1 MEHLGWQP
9 QRDCLFLEAVSCGLL
24 GEPWSLERV
33 LSRRFWTPGLLQRDV
48 RTPLRTLMDTA
59 GSHSQRWT
67 PTSTLDLV
75 CQGAP
80 LGLCVLLWPGRC
92 GAPTVRRVQTL
103 SRTTEERGCPG
114 FSDPNAA
121 CSALTNCDAKRRG
134 RLQNRLLDWR
144 LHHQVLLSFLTSLGC
159 GVGHALI
166 LRKGRQWRV
175 VTLSSAA
182 RTLWRH
188 LVDAAGTH
196 SQRWMPR
203 CTPSSVWQALLT
215 CEVVPTL
222 AEVLRAWCWLSLV
235 LTLLSPGVLPLAIF
249 RAPQFWW
256 DLRAFCLSQRT
267 WVCSLISRFSMF
279 SCCYVM
285 FALVFL
291 FFIFFPGCLLIHPGS
306 AINQMISVLETYPP
320 HGDAFPDLLD
330 CSVGC
335 ALILGKG
342 WHWRVVTLLS
352 SARTLLRLLVDTA
365 RTHTRAPFGLHV
377 SLWPGRCGVS
387 MDQSLQNSTKRNG
400 ERGCPG
406 AHQVQMFPDGVQL
419 QLDQHSPGLSPHQLA

>member
-1 MEHLGWQP
+1 
-9 QRDCLFLEAVSCGLL
+9 
-24 GEPWSLERV
+24 
-33 LSRRFWTPGLLQRDV
+33 
-48 RTPLRTLMDTA
+48 
-59 GSHSQRWT
+59 
-67 PTSTLDLV
+67 
-75 CQGAP
+75 
-80 LGLCVLLWPGRC
+80 
-92 GAPTVRRVQTL
+92 
-103 SRTTEERGCPG
+103 
-114 FSDPNAA
+114 
-121 CSALTNCDAKRRG
+121 
-134 RLQNRLLDWR
+134 
-144 LHHQVLLSFLTSLGC
+144 
-159 GVGHALI
+159 
-166 LRKGRQWRV
+166 
-175 VTLSSAA
+175 
-182 RTLWRH
+182 
-188 LVDAAGTH
+188 
-196 SQRWMPR
+196 MPR

-352 SARTLLRLLVDTA
+352 SARTLLRLLVDSA
-365 RTHTRAPFGLHV
+365 RTHTRRWMPISIPSSVWQAL
-377 SLWPGRCGVS
+377 
-387 MDQSLQNSTKRNG
+387 
-400 ERGCPG
+400 
-406 AHQVQMFPDGVQL
+406 
-419 QLDQHSPGLSPHQLA
+419 LSPEVVPMLAEELPLASMSRSGQADVVCQWIKAFRIQPKEMGREAALGETGEVPLEAGDAPLALPLTSISSTFLFSPCHLALCNLPVLAKSKCSLMESNSGSTITHLVCPHTSWLRALQYCWMSVPSVAPCQHGGVLSF

>member
-267 WVCSLISRFSMF
+267 W
-279 SCCYVM
+279 
-285 FALVFL
+285 
-291 FFIFFPGCLLIHPGS
+291 
-306 AINQMISVLETYPP
+306 TYPP

-365 RTHTRAPFGLHV
+365 RTHTRKWMPISIPSSVWQAL
-377 SLWPGRCGVS
+377 
-387 MDQSLQNSTKRNG
+387 
-400 ERGCPG
+400 
-406 AHQVQMFPDGVQL
+406 
-419 QLDQHSPGLSPHQLA
+419 LSPEVIPMLAEELPLASMSRSGQADVVCQWIKAFRIQPKEMGREAALGLTKSKCSLMESNSSLTNTHPVCPRTSWLRAPQF